1 MLGTISAA
9 TLSTTPL
16 APASKPAD
24 TYAGESARSNRA
36 QPPAAPSGE
45 SQQKQSDPKSAPPAR
60 TEQAPPPPAA
70 STTPA
75 PSTATLAAPP
85 SDFVLVE
92 DSASA
97 PTPAVTDD
105 GLADKRAAL
114 ARITETAQGWN
125 EVSTVL
131 DGAAEFSARAAEE
144 SSEAPAPRDSAARTE
159 DRARTFAAEEGY
171 SASKT
176 VFEGAAPEGDTAK
189 AA

>member
-9 TLSTTPL
+9 TFSTTPPAQDG
-16 APASKPAD
+16 APAN
-24 TYAGESARSNRA
+24 GSARSNRTP
-36 QPPAAPSGE
+36 PPATPSGE
-45 SQQKQSDPKSAPPAR
+45 SQQKQSDPRPAPPAR

-70 STTPA
+70 SATPA
-75 PSTATLAAPP
+75 PSTATLAASAVP
-85 SDFVLVE
+85 STDLVPVE
-92 DSASA
+92 ESV
-97 PTPAVTDD
+97 PAVAND